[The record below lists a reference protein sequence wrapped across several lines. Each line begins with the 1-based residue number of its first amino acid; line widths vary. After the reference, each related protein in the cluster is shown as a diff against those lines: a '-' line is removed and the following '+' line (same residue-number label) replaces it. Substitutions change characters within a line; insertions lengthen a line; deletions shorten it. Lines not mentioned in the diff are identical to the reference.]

1 MPVLIDLDLSGDEP
15 AAGAIPG
22 SPVSL
27 RRLRFG
33 ALAVG
38 AALLLAL
45 GGSAAPGPASLTE
58 ITTLIVAPN
67 RGFVLTPDRL
77 FVGVDQPGQAGES
90 VAAYEP
96 RQGRLLWTT
105 EYDRD
110 STAAGGLGRQVGDVL
125 LIRVL
130 QGEATHTTAVDAS
143 TGEVRWSVP
152 GELRTMTDGRTGLT
166 IEKISPGDAYLVA
179 PMGVVV
185 RAYDLG
191 TGQALW
197 TSVPVADAM
206 ATSWS
211 NASPA
216 ESAAVVVTTEDG
228 RVEQWDA
235 RTGKARQSLPA
246 VTVEPPAV
254 VVAGDL
260 LLVQRA
266 DGVLTAYAVDT
277 FTERWHRTLGSPEVA
292 VNNCGDQPCVGNG
305 SGWTVLDPG
314 TGKQTGPKTDP
325 NTVRVMNGSHVV
337 ELGPG
342 DGGLARSVDPATGRT
357 LADLTGWEQITTAP
371 PGRPALLT
379 APSKSGA
386 ATWFGLLEPGA
397 TEVHLLGIV
406 PYGAAHCQLEA
417 DVIVC
422 QDEPN
427 VLRVWRYHR

>member
-1 MPVLIDLDLSGDEP
+1 M
-15 AAGAIPG
+15 
-22 SPVSL
+22 
-27 RRLRFG
+27 
-33 ALAVG
+33 
-38 AALLLAL
+38 
-45 GGSAAPGPASLTE
+45 
-58 ITTLIVAPN
+58 
-67 RGFVLTPDRL
+67 
-77 FVGVDQPGQAGES
+77 
-90 VAAYEP
+90 
-96 RQGRLLWTT
+96 
-105 EYDRD
+105 
-110 STAAGGLGRQVGDVL
+110 
-125 LIRVL
+125 
-130 QGEATHTTAVDAS
+130 
-143 TGEVRWSVP
+143 
-152 GELRTMTDGRTGLT
+152 
-166 IEKISPGDAYLVA
+166 
-179 PMGVVV
+179 

-206 ATSWS
+206 ATNWS
-211 NASPA
+211 NAPPA
-216 ESAAVVVTTEDG
+216 ESAAVVVTTVDG

-357 LADLTGWEQITTAP
+357 LADLTGWVQMSTAP

-406 PYGAAHCQLEA
+406 PYGAGYCQLDA
-417 DVIVC
+417 DIIVC
-422 QDEPN
+422 QDESN